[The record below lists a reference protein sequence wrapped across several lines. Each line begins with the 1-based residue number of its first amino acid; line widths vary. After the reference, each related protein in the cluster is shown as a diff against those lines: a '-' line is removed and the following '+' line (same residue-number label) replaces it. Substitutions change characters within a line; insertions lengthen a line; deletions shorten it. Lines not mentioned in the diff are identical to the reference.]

1 MFDERRRMPRV
12 VFGFDPQQLDSC
24 ILASCDINYFKRY
37 ALCIINSMIK
47 AGSDLNL
54 VINCVNFS
62 ISEAKK
68 ICLHSFGY
76 LPRFLYFMKSET
88 KDLAHDTETLFA
100 YYRTIR
106 FYASYLLHLKKSMHI
121 CIIDVDSIITS
132 KRIDDE
138 MNALFGSKNAFV
150 VGSNQDL
157 FGNSLY
163 HLGQTNY
170 LWRIIKA
177 GFTYFSNNEIG
188 RACLSRTVN
197 CLFNIDDGIP
207 PVEELKLYRSYYGDQ
222 LALLFCAMEFHSN
235 HLHRNFINCIGW
247 KEDHFISFDTI
258 KKKTS
263 LWIPPGS
270 KRDEKIFDMFRIS

>member
-1 MFDERRRMPRV
+1 
-12 VFGFDPQQLDSC
+12 
-24 ILASCDINYFKRY
+24 
-37 ALCIINSMIK
+37 
-47 AGSDLNL
+47 
-54 VINCVNFS
+54 
-62 ISEAKK
+62 
-68 ICLHSFGY
+68 
-76 LPRFLYFMKSET
+76 
-88 KDLAHDTETLFA
+88 
-100 YYRTIR
+100 
-106 FYASYLLHLKKSMHI
+106 
-121 CIIDVDSIITS
+121 
-132 KRIDDE
+132 

-177 GFTYFSNNEIG
+177 GFTYFSNDEIG

-207 PVEELKLYRSYYGDQ
+207 PVEELKLYRAYYGDQ

-235 HLHRNFINCIGW
+235 KLQREFINCVGW
-247 KEDHFISFDTI
+247 KDDHFISFDTI